1 MKHTSR
7 LLPVFAI
14 LSFASGS
21 ALAAAQYGEGGAP
34 LPSVGDLVG
43 RAESSAIDHR
53 KKAQAKTP
61 LKLKAATDEKATAPK
76 FSAEQKR
83 RLRRPR

>member
-34 LPSVGDLVG
+34 FPMVEDLVG
-43 RAESSAIDHR
+43 RAQSSAIDHR

-76 FSAEQKR
+76 LSAEQKR
-83 RLRRPR
+83 RLRHPR